1 MRKPTFSSWSAPAN
15 AIVRDSVMRYQKL
28 IGKEPPPEVMPRLLA
43 YVKDVLAHLTDNLK
57 TYLFQLMS

>member
-1 MRKPTFSSWSAPAN
+1 
-15 AIVRDSVMRYQKL
+15 MRYQKL

-43 YVKDVLAHLTDNLK
+43 YVKDVLAHLNDNLK